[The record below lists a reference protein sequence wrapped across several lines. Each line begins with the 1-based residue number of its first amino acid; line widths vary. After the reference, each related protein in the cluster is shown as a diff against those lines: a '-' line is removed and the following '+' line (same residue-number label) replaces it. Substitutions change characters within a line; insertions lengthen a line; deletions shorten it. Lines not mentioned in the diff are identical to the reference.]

1 MYEDF
6 AKLAQDAL
14 KPALK
19 LAENNTELMVKLLQS
34 QSNKAAELIQGNL
47 EHARAL
53 SGSKDVNQAV
63 EMQQKYLESLNEQL
77 VAAARENA
85 AVIEAAVTEAGK
97 ILEGSF
103 ADVQAQ
109 ARQTVEKLE
118 AEFGKAAMGGKAKGG
133 K

>member
-6 AKLAQDAL
+6 AKLAQDAM

-19 LAENNTELMVKLLQS
+19 LAEYNTDLMVKMLQS
-34 QSNKAAELIQGNL
+34 QSAKTAELMQGNL
-47 EHARAL
+47 EHAKAL
-53 SGSKDVNQAV
+53 SGSKDLNQAV
-63 EMQQKYLESLNEQL
+63 EMQQKYLEGLNEQL

-85 AVIEAAVTEAGK
+85 AAIEKAVSEAGK

-103 ADVQAQ
+103 AEVQAQ

-118 AEFGKAAMGGKAKGG
+118 AEFGKAARAARGGK
-133 K
+133 